1 MTGQVDPTAFIHRL
15 ALVEGSTV
23 GARTRIWQ
31 FASVIRG
38 AVIGADCNIAS
49 GACIDGSEIG
59 DGCIIAHNLAMGP
72 GFRLG
77 REVFVGPNVTFCNDL
92 WPRAAKGG
100 FDVTRYQ
107 GSDMAVI
114 VADGASIG
122 AGAVILPGVHIG
134 AGAMVG
140 ANAVVTAN
148 VPDGHVWTGNGQIR
162 PIRDEHLKERIRFAR
177 SGLEDSRDFL
187 AARGFRL

>member
-1 MTGQVDPTAFIHRL
+1 MAF
-15 ALVEGSTV
+15 VEGSTV

-38 AVIGADCNIAS
+38 ARIGADCNIAS
-49 GACIDGSEIG
+49 NTTIDGSTIG
-59 DGCIIAHNLAMGP
+59 DRCVLAHCIAMGP
-72 GFRLG
+72 GFRVG
-77 REVFVGPNVTFCNDL
+77 NDVFMGPGVVLCNDR

-107 GSDMAVI
+107 GDDMAVI
-114 VADGASIG
+114 VEDGASIG

-140 ANAVVTAN
+140 ANAVVSAN
-148 VPDGHVWTGNGQIR
+148 VPSGHCWTGTGELR
-162 PIRDEHLKERIRFAR
+162 TIRDEHLKERVRFAR
-177 SGLEDSRDFL
+177 QPLRETRAFMAGH
-187 AARGFRL
+187 GFG

>member
-1 MTGQVDPTAFIHRL
+1 MIDETAFVHPM

-38 AVIGADCNIAS
+38 ARIGADCNIAS

-59 DGCIIAHNLAMGP
+59 DGCVIAHNLAMGP

-77 REVFVGPNVTFCNDL
+77 REVFIGPNVTFCNDR

-107 GSDMAVI
+107 GDDMAVI
-114 VADGASIG
+114 VEDGASIG

-140 ANAVVTAN
+140 ANAVVSAN
-148 VPDGHVWTGNGQIR
+148 VPAGYVWTGTGELRTIK
-162 PIRDEHLKERIRFAR
+162 DEHLKERVRFAR
-177 SGLEDSRDFL
+177 SPLRETRDFM
-187 AARGFRL
+187 AGHGFG